1 MRSRFIITLAAAAGL
16 ALTAWADPDS
26 AALRVQTSIPPLK
39 TFVER
44 IGGDGV
50 EAATVLRAGESPAV
64 YRPRPREVA
73 ALLKADLFFRVG
85 VPFEDALLPR
95 IRSVRG
101 GPEVVDLRRG
111 VKLRRMREAHHHDGH
126 RHHSHDQDRRDPHV
140 WLDPG
145 RVQIMARTIRDTLIR
160 HDPGREKEYRRRCD
174 LFIGELDQLDERI
187 RTMLAPYEGRTFYV
201 VHPSFGYFADACGL
215 EQAAIEPGGKAPG
228 PAHLRSWI
236 RRAREERIGAVLVQ
250 PQFPQHAARAIADEA
265 GARLIEV
272 DPLDPDYGRNLL
284 RMTESLKE
292 ALE

>member
-1 MRSRFIITLAAAAGL
+1 MCSRFIFTLGAAAGL
-16 ALTAWADPDS
+16 VFSACADPDP
-26 AALRVQTSIPPLK
+26 AVLRVQTSIPPLK

-44 IGGDGV
+44 VGGDGV

-95 IRSVRG
+95 IRTARG

-111 VKLRRMREAHHHDGH
+111 LKLRRMPEAHRHDGH
-126 RHHSHDQDRRDPHV
+126 DQHSHDHGRSDPHV
-140 WLDPG
+140 WLDPD
-145 RVQIMARTIRDTLIR
+145 RVRIMARTIRDTLIR
-160 HDPGREKEYRRRCD
+160 RDPGREKEYRRRCD
-174 LFIGELDQLDERI
+174 LFIDELDRLDERI
-187 RTMLAPYEGRTFYV
+187 GTMLAPYEGRTFYV
-201 VHPSFGYFADACGL
+201 VHPSFGYFAEAYEL

-250 PQFPQHAARAIADEA
+250 PQFPQNAARAIAEEA

-284 RMTESLKE
+284 RMAESLKE